1 MNNLYEHVSII
12 GERGQITIPKDI
24 REVEGLKEK
33 DRVIIKIEDNKIVI
47 EKITT
52 VQKKKQI
59 ELLKEGYKKLGK
71 LSLEITKEFE
81 HADKSANRFLDD
93 Y

>member
-1 MNNLYEHVSII
+1 MYEHVSII